1 MKPIDVKRGAGALH
15 ANRIH
20 VLAWPF
26 RLTSDQRSNKSQ
38 NKIKEGEHGNKNA
51 IIGGV
56 GGSLYPGFV
65 FPALRKNLTKP
76 PALLGFCGSL
86 FPVLGWLSAVGSP
99 GANADRVLQEP
110 TPRRELA
117 MPTCCDWHLPS
128 ALVPATLWD
137 RCSPVS
143 TGDLR

>member
-56 GGSLYPGFV
+56 GGSLYPRFV
-65 FPALRKNLTKP
+65 ITSVRLK
-76 PALLGFCGSL
+76 
-86 FPVLGWLSAVGSP
+86 V
-99 GANADRVLQEP
+99 E
-110 TPRRELA
+110 
-117 MPTCCDWHLPS
+117 
-128 ALVPATLWD
+128 
-137 RCSPVS
+137 
-143 TGDLR
+143 